1 MAVLFLVMSVP
12 TSCSIDN
19 PQVLVDE
26 ALVRLGHVWGTS
38 GATKRVLSL
47 CQMVLDVDIIKV
59 TIKIPAPNP
68 STPCEQQNILKSQ
81 LNSWLYL

>member
-26 ALVRLGHVWGTS
+26 ALARLGHVWGPS

-47 CQMVLDVDIIKV
+47 CQKVLGVAIIKV

-68 STPCEQQNILKSQ
+68 STPCEQQNTLKLH
-81 LNSWLYL
+81 LNSWLCL